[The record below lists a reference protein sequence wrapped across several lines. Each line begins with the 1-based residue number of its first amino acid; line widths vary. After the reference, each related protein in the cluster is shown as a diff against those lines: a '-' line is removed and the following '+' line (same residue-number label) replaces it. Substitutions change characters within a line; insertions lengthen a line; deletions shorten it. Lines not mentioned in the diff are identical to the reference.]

1 MQVWIDMPGEYPGRG
16 QGHMAEYD
24 NRQIQQTGRGAGMT
38 EGTMQSEEIKKM
50 VQACIYVD
58 YGMDKLMDA
67 ICDLLDSSVMLAGI
81 TDGFS
86 KIADEM
92 EEYEKKLDEVYKRAE
107 KLKEEM
113 YLEYGLYDEIEE
125 DDGGEDD
132 D

>member
-1 MQVWIDMPGEYPGRG
+1 MKE
-16 QGHMAEYD
+16 
-24 NRQIQQTGRGAGMT
+24 GA
-38 EGTMQSEEIKKM
+38 MQSEEIKKM

-92 EEYEKKLDEVYKRAE
+92 EEYEKKLDEIYKRAE
-107 KLKEEM
+107 KVKEEM
-113 YLEYGLYDEIEE
+113 YLKYGLYDVIEE